1 VDASARIYASYFTE
15 AELKDILTF
24 YQSPVGRKLIAEEP
38 KALEASMAN
47 AGDWGDKLADDV
59 IAKMRAE
66 MKRRGHDI

>member
-1 VDASARIYASYFTE
+1 
-15 AELKDILTF
+15 LKDILTF
-24 YQSPVGRKLIAEEP
+24 YQSPVGRKVIVEEP